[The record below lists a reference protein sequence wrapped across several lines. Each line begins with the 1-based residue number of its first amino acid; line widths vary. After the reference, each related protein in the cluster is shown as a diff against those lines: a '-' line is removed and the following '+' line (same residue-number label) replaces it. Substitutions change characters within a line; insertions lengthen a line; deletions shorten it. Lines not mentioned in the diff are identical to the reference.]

1 MRLLVTRPEPDCL
14 RTAEALR
21 SRGHDALVSPMLRM
35 EPLNPEIPDRHYRG
49 VVLTSANAA
58 RAVAA
63 HLRANIFT
71 LPVLAV
77 GKHTADAARAAGFRD
92 VRSSDGDSSDLL
104 RLLKNEAAIGGAPYL
119 YLAGEERAA
128 DLAQTTN
135 IVTAEVY
142 RMTPIERLAPAA
154 ESKLRAGQV
163 EGVMHFSTRSVRAYL
178 HCATSAQMLA
188 SALAPVQFCLSEQVT
203 APLRAAGAAAIRIAI
218 HPDEAALI
226 DLLREPAAAANSAEK
241 VVRP

>member
-21 SRGHDALVSPMLRM
+21 TRGHDALVSPMLRM

-58 RAVAA
+58 RAIAA
-63 HLRANIFT
+63 HPLQTTILTFPVFT
-71 LPVLAV
+71 V

-92 VRSSDGDSSDLL
+92 IRSSDGDSSDLL
-104 RLLKNEAAIGGAPYL
+104 RLLKNEAAIGSGPYL

-128 DLAQTTN
+128 DLAQTMN
-135 IVTAEVY
+135 IVIAEVY
-142 RMTPIERLAPAA
+142 RMMPIERLAPAA
-154 ESKLRAGQV
+154 ESALRAGHVQ
-163 EGVMHFSTRSVRAYL
+163 GVMHFSTRSARAYL
-178 HCATSAQMLA
+178 HCATRAQMLA
-188 SALAPVQFCLSEQVT
+188 SALAPFQFCLSAQVA
-203 APLRAAGAAAIRIAI
+203 APLRAAGAAAIRIAC

-226 DLLREPAAAANSAEK
+226 DLLSEPA
-241 VVRP
+241 PCGDLG